1 MLLRLVE
8 DADVV
13 VEGFRPGVMDRLGVG
28 YEALRE
34 RNPGIVFCS
43 ITGYG
48 QTGPYTA
55 RSGHDMNYLGLIGML
70 DLTGPADGAPVQSAG
85 QIADLGGGGL
95 MAAYSILAALR
106 EAERTGRGQAVDVS
120 MADGALSW
128 LTMVA
133 GQYLADGRVPG
144 RGAESLTGGIVC
156 YRPYACADGHVTL
169 GALEPKFWAAWCAGV
184 GRDDLMD
191 KAFDPPGS
199 DTHAEVERIFAER
212 TRDEW
217 AAFADQHDCC
227 LEPVLDLGEAL
238 DSELVREREM
248 VVEVDQPGAQAPV
261 RPAGPPGQVLGH
273 PGRRHPARP
282 GAGRAHRAGAGGPGL
297 HARAGGRAG
306 VRGRGRRA
314 AGGRHR
320 QLPVMN
326 RDGLLKMSELAD
338 ASGVSAGT
346 IKHYLREGLLGKG
359 EDVVRTS
366 RNMAYYPP
374 GFVERIRLIKQLQE
388 ERFMPLQAI
397 RRVLEDDP
405 DRARA
410 LVELEDRILDRA
422 LAGDESRVSAAQ
434 LSKRLDI
441 PREALD
447 RMVEIGLL
455 TPNSRGFSPRDVQVV
470 EAIGRFRAGGYD
482 EQIGFTVYDTLRYK
496 RAMESLVSEEV
507 EVVLERLAGELEPD
521 AVVDLLEAG
530 LEPLRDFIAAL
541 HSKLLIEELQRQRGS
556 R

>member
-1 MLLRLVE
+1 
-8 DADVV
+8 
-13 VEGFRPGVMDRLGVG
+13 
-28 YEALRE
+28 
-34 RNPGIVFCS
+34 
-43 ITGYG
+43 
-48 QTGPYTA
+48 
-55 RSGHDMNYLGLIGML
+55 
-70 DLTGPADGAPVQSAG
+70 
-85 QIADLGGGGL
+85 
-95 MAAYSILAALR
+95 
-106 EAERTGRGQAVDVS
+106 
-120 MADGALSW
+120 
-128 LTMVA
+128 
-133 GQYLADGRVPG
+133 
-144 RGAESLTGGIVC
+144 
-156 YRPYACADGHVTL
+156 
-169 GALEPKFWAAWCAGV
+169 
-184 GRDDLMD
+184 
-191 KAFDPPGS
+191 
-199 DTHAEVERIFAER
+199 
-212 TRDEW
+212 
-217 AAFADQHDCC
+217 
-227 LEPVLDLGEAL
+227 
-238 DSELVREREM
+238 
-248 VVEVDQPGAQAPV
+248 
-261 RPAGPPGQVLGH
+261 
-273 PGRRHPARP
+273 
-282 GAGRAHRAGAGGPGL
+282 
-297 HARAGGRAG
+297 
-306 VRGRGRRA
+306 
-314 AGGRHR
+314 
-320 QLPVMN
+320 MN

-541 HSKLLIEELQRQRGS
+541 HSKLLVEELQRQRES